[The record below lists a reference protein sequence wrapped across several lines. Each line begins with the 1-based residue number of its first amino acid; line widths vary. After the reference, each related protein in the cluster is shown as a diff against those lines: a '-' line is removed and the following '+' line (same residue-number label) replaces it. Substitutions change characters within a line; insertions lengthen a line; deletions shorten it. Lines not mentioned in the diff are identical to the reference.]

1 MKKPAIKPRNA
12 LARDL
17 WQCRAFHAR
26 TGPDKRRKA
35 AATKPSRQQLR
46 NTADA

>member
-1 MKKPAIKPRNA
+1 MRKAAPIKPRNT

-26 TGPDKRRKA
+26 TGPDNKRKA
-35 AATKPSRQQLR
+35 QGRKAKHKHRLDQHA
-46 NTADA
+46 